1 MPCTYCNEYP
11 CDGYLSSYC
20 EDCAMLRR
28 MLKIHDAKK
37 CVNIL
42 KRVLIRNE
50 NQVNNK
56 INIELKTL
64 NKVSNDSLDYD
75 PPKTRSNKINIEKK

>member
-1 MPCTYCNEYP
+1 MPCSYCNEYP

-28 MLKIHDAKK
+28 LLKIHDSKK

-42 KRVLIRNE
+42 RRVLIRNE
-50 NQVNNK
+50 TQINNK

-64 NKVSNDSLDYD
+64 DKLNKNADDRTDYTS
-75 PPKTRSNKINIEKK
+75 PKTRSQVSK

>member
-1 MPCTYCNEYP
+1 MPCSYCNEYP

-28 MLKIHDAKK
+28 LLKIHDSKK

-42 KRVLIRNE
+42 RRVLIRNE
-50 NQVNNK
+50 TQINNK

-64 NKVSNDSLDYD
+64 DKLNKNADDRTYYTS
-75 PPKTRSNKINIEKK
+75 PKTISQVSK